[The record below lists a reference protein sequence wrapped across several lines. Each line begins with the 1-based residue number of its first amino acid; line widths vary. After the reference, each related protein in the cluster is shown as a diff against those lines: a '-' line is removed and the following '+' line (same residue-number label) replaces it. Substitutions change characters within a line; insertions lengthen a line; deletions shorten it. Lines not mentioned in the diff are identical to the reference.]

1 MLQLSGGDSNYVIIA
16 SELVRPSCFIVNYPL
31 LPNDHNF
38 KRIIF
43 CKKVSFDTFNDI
55 IYIPKYNTE
64 SKPYL
69 WWSMRELEYIRQEVK
84 KELRYIM
91 KTSLITIDIKCAL
104 RILCQ

>member
-1 MLQLSGGDSNYVIIA
+1 MLQLSGESNCAIITP
-16 SELVRPSCFIVNYPL
+16 ELVRPSCFIIKYMPQHNE
-31 LPNDHNF
+31 HNF
-38 KRIIF
+38 KRVIF

-69 WWSMRELEYIRQEVK
+69 WWSMSELEYIHTEVK

-91 KTSLITIDIKCAL
+91 KTSLITMDIKCAL

>member
-1 MLQLSGGDSNYVIIA
+1 MLQLSCDSNYGIIT
-16 SELVRPSCFIVNYPL
+16 SELVVAPSCFIVNCPL
-31 LPNDHNF
+31 LTNEHNL
-38 KRIIF
+38 KRVIF

-55 IYIPKYNTE
+55 IYIPKYNTA

-91 KTSLITIDIKCAL
+91 KTSLITMDIKCAL